1 MSKNGDAFGTGN
13 YYVLKMY
20 SESGIDKICEVRTDS
35 PVYSTTG
42 KIGNVEPLEDVPF
55 VDLAAGRDKNGN
67 LVLFAVNRSL
77 DEEFCVVTEKRY
89 GEAEVTEICSEKT
102 SDINSPENMCMIPRT
117 RMEEASEKG
126 IIIRPH
132 SVNRIRFAGRA
143 AE

>member
-1 MSKNGDAFGTGN
+1 MTTF
-13 YYVLKMY
+13 
-20 SESGIDKICEVRTDS
+20 
-35 PVYSTTG
+35 PVYATTW
-42 KIGNVEPLEDVPF
+42 KFVNVEPLEDVYF
-55 VDLAAGRDKNGN
+55 VGVVAGHDKNGN
-67 LVLFAVNRSL
+67 LVLVAVNRSL
-77 DEEFCVVTEKRY
+77 DEVFGVVTEKRY

-102 SDINSPENMCMIPRT
+102 SDMNSPENMCMIPRT